1 MADDGVQVTP
11 EAEAFLREAR
21 VAVIATVDA
30 KGRPRTAPVWFL
42 WDGGAAYLFTG
53 RGTRKWREIEAN
65 PRVSLCIDERDAER
79 YEAVILDGRVEEVSD
94 RSLYEDVRR
103 MALAYYGPE
112 RGERFAEGYRG
123 DKPEVAHFRIVP
135 ERVTHQRS

>member
-1 MADDGVQVTP
+1 MSATITR

-30 KGRPRTAPVWFL
+30 QGHPRTAPIWFL
-42 WDGGAAYLFTG
+42 WDDDAAHLFTG

-65 PRVSLCIDERDAER
+65 PRVSLSVDERDPER
-79 YEAVILDGRVEEVSD
+79 YEAVIIDGRVEEVTD
-94 RSLYEDVRR
+94 RSLYDDVRT

-112 RGERFAEGYRG
+112 RGETFAEGYRG
-123 DKPEVAHFRIVP
+123 DRADVAHFRIVP